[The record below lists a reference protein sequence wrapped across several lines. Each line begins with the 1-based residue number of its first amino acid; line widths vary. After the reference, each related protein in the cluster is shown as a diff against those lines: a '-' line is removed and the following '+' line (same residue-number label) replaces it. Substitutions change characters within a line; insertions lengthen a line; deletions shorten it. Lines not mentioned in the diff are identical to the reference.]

1 MAKQVIWTR
10 EKVIEE
16 GRRYSYRNQFRRANQ
31 TAYLEAYKKGYLNE
45 IFKDKPNLGYKSV
58 GLLLANNKNKECI

>member
-1 MAKQVIWTR
+1 MARQVIWTR

-31 TAYLEAYKKGYLNE
+31 TAYLEAFKKGYLNE
-45 IFKDKPNLGYKSV
+45 IFEDKPNMGYKSIK
-58 GLLLANNKNKECI
+58 LMIANEKKRNYT